1 MNYIEHIIRPE
12 RLLLSWL
19 PSSGHRMNRIVAELV
34 RTENNAVMRYFWGE
48 KDFELA
54 VNEGFGGYPYL
65 PVENESYENI
75 LDVFTK
81 RLPPRSRGDF
91 SKYMESIRL
100 RPDTKIDDFTLLG
113 YSGAKLP
120 DDDFSLIHPMDKA
133 VIPFEFLMDVSGTR
147 YNEVENL
154 YERITIGDMVKFIP
168 EPENEWDS
176 EAIAVYYHDMRI
188 GYVCRGILREFNGWL
203 SGKLNIS
210 GIIEKKNGTSEK
222 PRVHLFIK
230 ISE

>member
-19 PSSGHRMNRIVAELV
+19 PSSGHRMNRIVAELS
-34 RTENNAVMRYFWGE
+34 RTENNAVMRYLCGE

-54 VNEGFGGYPYL
+54 VNEGFNGYPYL

-91 SKYMESIRL
+91 SKYMESIRI
-100 RPDTKIDDFTLLG
+100 RPDTEIDDFTLLG

-120 DDDFSLIHPMDKA
+120 DDDFSIIHPMDNA
-133 VIPFEFLMDVSGTR
+133 VKPFEFLMDVSGTR

-154 YERITIGDMVKFIP
+154 YEHITIGDSVNFIP
-168 EPENEWDS
+168 EPSSLSDW
-176 EAIAVYYHDMRI
+176 
-188 GYVCRGILREFNGWL
+188 RGRASAASPG
-203 SGKLNIS
+203 
-210 GIIEKKNGTSEK
+210 
-222 PRVHLFIK
+222 
-230 ISE
+230 